1 MAGGLINAT
10 ARIEEQAGLR
20 LQFKDSS
27 SRLIAKGET
36 EKMKTLNFLKVLAI
50 AFVAVATLGCGSS
63 SKDFNFDFYDDAFF
77 QGGTATLDGTTIVL
91 DQGEAATLQFDV
103 YDANGVKQ
111 TVNFSSLRER
121 GYFLQLSEN
130 DSVVTLDDVN
140 GTVTMAQDAVDTE
153 YDMIYL
159 YAPDAVEGSPS
170 VSAVRVESNGLQTL

>member
-1 MAGGLINAT
+1 MAGCLINAA
-10 ARIEEQAGLR
+10 ARREEQAGLR
-20 LQFKDSS
+20 LRFKDSNG
-27 SRLIAKGET
+27 RLIAKGET

-63 SKDFNFDFYDDAFF
+63 SKDFNFDFYDNAYFS
-77 QGGTATLDGTTIVL
+77 GGSATEDGTTIGL
-91 DQGEAATLQFDV
+91 DQGESATLQFDV

-140 GTVTMAQDAVDTE
+140 GTVTMAQDAADNE

-159 YAPDAVEGSPS
+159 FAPDAAEGDPS
-170 VSAVRVESNGLQTL
+170 ISAVRVESNALQNV